1 MLLPVVTDMSKAAL
15 ALKWAVDEMERRY
28 QLFADVGSKNIIT
41 FNRKVERVIAGEL
54 PPDKFQPRR
63 VGKVTAQGINGEEVL
78 MDPDDDEVPDALD
91 AMPEKLPYIVVV
103 VDEFADLMM
112 VAAKDVETCI
122 ARLAQKARAAGIH
135 VILATQRPSVDVITG
150 MIKANFPCRIAFKVS
165 SQPDSKT
172 ILNRQGAEHLLGRGD
187 MLMIPPG
194 SSDLQRVHSAFIDEH
209 EVEKICDH
217 LREQGKPTYDE
228 NILKPRD
235 DEEGMPA
242 SESDDPLYDKAVA
255 VVAEEGTCSI
265 SRLQRKLKVGY
276 NKAASLV
283 EMMEQHGIVGPPNGK
298 AGGRREV
305 LIQAH

>member
-1 MLLPVVTDMSKAAL
+1 
-15 ALKWAVDEMERRY
+15 
-28 QLFADVGSKNIIT
+28 
-41 FNRKVERVIAGEL
+41 
-54 PPDKFQPRR
+54 
-63 VGKVTAQGINGEEVL
+63 
-78 MDPDDDEVPDALD
+78 
-91 AMPEKLPYIVVV
+91 
-103 VDEFADLMM
+103 
-112 VAAKDVETCI
+112 
-122 ARLAQKARAAGIH
+122 
-135 VILATQRPSVDVITG
+135 
-150 MIKANFPCRIAFKVS
+150 
-165 SQPDSKT
+165 
-172 ILNRQGAEHLLGRGD
+172 

-194 SSDLQRVHSAFIDEH
+194 SSDLQRVHSAFIDED
-209 EVEKICDH
+209 EVQKICDH

-298 AGGRREV
+298 AGESRPARA
-305 LIQAH
+305 I

>member
-1 MLLPVVTDMSKAAL
+1 MLVKMNGSNDTKRVQCPFISEEEAQKVTDWL
-15 ALKWAVDEMERRY
+15 
-28 QLFADVGSKNIIT
+28 
-41 FNRKVERVIAGEL
+41 
-54 PPDKFQPRR
+54 
-63 VGKVTAQGINGEEVL
+63 
-78 MDPDDDEVPDALD
+78 
-91 AMPEKLPYIVVV
+91 
-103 VDEFADLMM
+103 
-112 VAAKDVETCI
+112 
-122 ARLAQKARAAGIH
+122 RL
-135 VILATQRPSVDVITG
+135 
-150 MIKANFPCRIAFKVS
+150 
-165 SQPDSKT
+165 
-172 ILNRQGAEHLLGRGD
+172 
-187 MLMIPPG
+187 
-194 SSDLQRVHSAFIDEH
+194 
-209 EVEKICDH
+209 
-217 LREQGKPTYDE
+217 QGKPVYDE